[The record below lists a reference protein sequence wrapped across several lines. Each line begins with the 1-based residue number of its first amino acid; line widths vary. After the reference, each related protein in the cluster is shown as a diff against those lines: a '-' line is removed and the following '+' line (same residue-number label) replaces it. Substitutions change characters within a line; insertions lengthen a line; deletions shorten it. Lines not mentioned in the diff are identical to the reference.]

1 MGRTQ
6 VGGSC
11 ACGQKGGQMS
21 PLDPPKLSQVLL
33 YSCVSVFSVH
43 HLAAHTFFQ
52 VKTLIQW
59 LLIEVS
65 LLPEHY
71 SLQLYYPF

>member
-6 VGGSC
+6 VRGSC

-21 PLDPPKLSQVLL
+21 PLDPPNSPRFCCTAAFLYLVFITLL
-33 YSCVSVFSVH
+33 LI
-43 HLAAHTFFQ
+43 HLFQ

-59 LLIEVS
+59 LLIEVN